1 MGGRNARFRRLRK
14 DLFPQMAR
22 ATAFDTVERGVDLV
36 RTIDGDI
43 NQGVLVYIPQGEVS
57 CDDELF

>member
-1 MGGRNARFRRLRK
+1 
-14 DLFPQMAR
+14 MAR